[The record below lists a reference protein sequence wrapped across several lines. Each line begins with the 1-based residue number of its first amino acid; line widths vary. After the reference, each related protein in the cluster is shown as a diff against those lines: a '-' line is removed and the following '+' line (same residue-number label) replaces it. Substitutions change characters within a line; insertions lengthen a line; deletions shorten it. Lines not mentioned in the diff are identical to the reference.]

1 MSRKQTPLC
10 LLCTIVERGGGQRAF
25 RTYEKHGI
33 ALHYRISGEGTASS
47 DLLDLLGFGTSERD
61 ILISPARRSAVD
73 ALVEEIHRDGSHM
86 RAKGILFVLPLTAA
100 SAKIAGA
107 LLGAHISNA
116 EEGTAMEQNAK
127 KQSMILVAVN
137 QGYTEAVM
145 ATAKAA
151 GRPGRHRNPQPHP
164 AQRRTRLLRRPPR
177 SPANANC
184 WSSWPPARAS
194 ATPSWKASTKPHGG
208 ESAAHAIL
216 YSMPI
221 EQMVTFPETKRQGE
235 PKRFPPFLF
244 SLLPPPL
251 RDVKSPSLVNSCQK
265 GSIRFVENRLG
276 KNAQNQLTERRI
288 YSIL

>member
-151 GRPGRHRNPQPHP
+151 GARGGTVIRSHILRSEEHDSFGGPTFAGERE
-164 AQRRTRLLRRPPR
+164 LLVIVA
-177 SPANANC
+177 S
-184 WSSWPPARAS
+184 S
-194 ATPSWKASTKPHGG
+194 ATPSWKASTKPT
-208 ESAAHAIL
+208 AA
-216 YSMPI
+216 SRQPMPFSTPCPSSRWC
-221 EQMVTFPETKRQGE
+221 TFPETKRPGGNQNGS
-235 PKRFPPFLF
+235 PLSCFPSFRRRF
-244 SLLPPPL
+244 
-251 RDVKSPSLVNSCQK
+251 
-265 GSIRFVENRLG
+265 
-276 KNAQNQLTERRI
+276 AT
-288 YSIL
+288 

>member
-107 LLGAHISNA
+107 LLGTHISNA

-151 GRPGRHRNPQPHP
+151 VARGGTVIRSHILRSEEHDSFGGPTFAGERELLVIVASSQGERN
-164 AQRRTRLLRRPPR
+164 AIME
-177 SPANANC
+177 SID
-184 WSSWPPARAS
+184 
-194 ATPSWKASTKPHGG
+194 KAHGG

-221 EQMVTFPETKRQGE
+221 EQMVHI
-235 PKRFPPFLF
+235 
-244 SLLPPPL
+244 S
-251 RDVKSPSLVNSCQK
+251 
-265 GSIRFVENRLG
+265 
-276 KNAQNQLTERRI
+276 
-288 YSIL
+288 

>member
-33 ALHYRISGEGTASS
+33 ALHYRISVEGTASS
-47 DLLDLLGFGTSERD
+47 DLRDLLG
-61 ILISPARRSAVD
+61 
-73 ALVEEIHRDGSHM
+73 GSHM

-151 GRPGRHRNPQPHP
+151 GARGGTVIRSHILRSEEHDSFGGPTFAGERELLVIVASSQGERN
-164 AQRRTRLLRRPPR
+164 AIME
-177 SPANANC
+177 SID
-184 WSSWPPARAS
+184 
-194 ATPSWKASTKPHGG
+194 KAHGG

-221 EQMVTFPETKRQGE
+221 EQMVHI
-235 PKRFPPFLF
+235 
-244 SLLPPPL
+244 S
-251 RDVKSPSLVNSCQK
+251 
-265 GSIRFVENRLG
+265 
-276 KNAQNQLTERRI
+276 
-288 YSIL
+288 